1 MIGTQNTGSGSTN
14 TLHLIFTLGVPGIGK
29 SSLINTLRRAS
40 QAIPQMAVEVLT
52 ADEVRSSILA
62 QEYQSRGL
70 LVENLSQEEIFRI
83 EVESANKIKIAFN
96 EEVSSRLQKLALVG
110 SPLSLFFLDKNY
122 CSASLVNHVNEE
134 ASKHFGGYNIERT
147 LMVPDS
153 AKPEDTENL
162 RFGPFRLQ
170 TILVGLVRILNR
182 KNHITM
188 HYGNKHS
195 LLSFIGSLVSQVSDV
210 PVQRFPP
217 NKYRWLEM
225 DYYDKS
231 VQIPEVIEGQM
242 STNDLKVLL
251 MNMVTK
257 QTELDEEKYSKLVAV
272 SQKLSYISGF
282 QEVTEAQAL
291 VLLQTKFFAQQVK

>member
-1 MIGTQNTGSGSTN
+1 
-14 TLHLIFTLGVPGIGK
+14 
-29 SSLINTLRRAS
+29 
-40 QAIPQMAVEVLT
+40 MAVEVLT

-147 LMVPDS
+147 LMVPDLLAS
-153 AKPEDTENL
+153 DVSPQ
-162 RFGPFRLQ
+162 RIVGPFSLE
-170 TILVGLVRILNR
+170 TILVSLVRGLNR

-188 HYGNKHS
+188 NHGSTHVLMSYTGCLGS
-195 LLSFIGSLVSQVSDV
+195 QIGEPLQAK
-210 PVQRFPP
+210 FPP
-217 NKYRWLEM
+217 EQYRYLEV
-225 DYYDKS
+225 DYYSKDVAREFLSKFPKQDQLDRLRNVLIDVAS
-231 VQIPEVIEGQM
+231 KKTHLKEVEAYICAITSELVPM
-242 STNDLKVLL
+242 STFKNL
-251 MNMVTK
+251 
-257 QTELDEEKYSKLVAV
+257 TEENAKEFLCSHFVPERL
-272 SQKLSYISGF
+272 
-282 QEVTEAQAL
+282 
-291 VLLQTKFFAQQVK
+291 